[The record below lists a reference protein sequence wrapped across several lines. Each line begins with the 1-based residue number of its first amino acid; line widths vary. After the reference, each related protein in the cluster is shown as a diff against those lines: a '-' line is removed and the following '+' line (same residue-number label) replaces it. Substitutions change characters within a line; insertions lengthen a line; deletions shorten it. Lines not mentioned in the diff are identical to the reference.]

1 MNIDIFSDQRV
12 PIILIFVG
20 LLIIFS
26 DLFQFNSLRKVTLKK
41 RTKKKRGLLYKFL
54 NKTIIQFLHKS
65 ATYNNLLDKLQY
77 NLGYFSAESEV
88 NNRNKAEKLILK
100 AFLINL
106 LLIIFIFIR
115 NELLLSKIVTISVII
130 LFQYLILKSTVDK
143 KRNKLREYFPILV
156 REFIEGY
163 TLTNNVR
170 NSFEYAVKELHPVY
184 KVHVNRLI
192 TQLNSSSTIDSAFTY
207 FSNRVGDPMCSNFV
221 SLVQSAYSTKNN
233 VLENLIEF
241 QSMLNKDLVTDKGKK
256 LKLKSVGNNIMLW
269 IVALIVEIYIVG
281 NKMDTITGNFFFTT
295 FTGQNLLLMTTVAI
309 IIALIGIR
317 VADSI

>member
-1 MNIDIFSDQRV
+1 M
-12 PIILIFVG
+12 IFVG